1 MEREGLIGP
10 RTAEEKNTI
19 REWGGAA
26 APLTFYLA
34 LLQPRMQEAADELT
48 LEEEEQE

>member
-10 RTAEEKNTI
+10 RTAEEKNTFVS
-19 REWGGAA
+19 GAA
-26 APLTFYLA
+26 QPPHSLFYLA